1 MSRLAA
7 IGFLERIRATT
18 WPVLGLAAA
27 AYFGA
32 TIFINAVLY
41 QGRISDALGSL
52 YRASDFFVNPSMV
65 GGLVQLVLLGIVVFA
80 VGRLRFSDVG
90 WQRSAAWQGLLITL
104 GFWIAAQGVLA
115 AITAIRGDLAL
126 VEFWNRPGWIA
137 VTGLFVGQF
146 FGNALVEE
154 TGCRGFFLPQFYL
167 MANRTFPPRAALTIA
182 ALGSSVFF
190 ALTHIPNRFLIRN
203 SGASN
208 LLIDQIGLV
217 IGGLIFAAVYLVTRN
232 LFIAIGLHSLMN
244 LAPTATLV
252 ESPLLLRHGVWF
264 GLTVLLLLT
273 WPQIQRYIDRDG
285 MDDDGVAIDATHEEA

>member
-1 MSRLAA
+1 MSRLTATDS
-7 IGFLERIRATT
+7 LERIRATT
-18 WPVLGLAAA
+18 RPILGLAAA

-32 TIFINAVLY
+32 TIFINAMLY

-52 YRASDFFVNPSMV
+52 YRASDFFVNPPLV

-90 WQRSAAWQGLLITL
+90 WRLSAARQGLLITL
-104 GFWIAAQGVLA
+104 GLWIAAQGVLA
-115 AITAIRGDLAL
+115 AVTAIRGNLAL
-126 VEFWNRPGWIA
+126 VELWNRPGWIV

-167 MANRTFPPRAALTIA
+167 RVNRTFPPKTALTIA
-182 ALGSSVFF
+182 VLGSSVFF
-190 ALTHIPNRFLIRN
+190 ALTHIPNRLFILN
-203 SGASN
+203 SAASN
-208 LLIDQIGLV
+208 LLIDQFGLV

-244 LAPTATLV
+244 LIPTATLV
-252 ESPLLLRHGVWF
+252 ESPLLLRYGVWF
-264 GLTVLLLLT
+264 GLAVLLLLT
-273 WPQIQRYIDRDG
+273 WPLIERKQPS
-285 MDDDGVAIDATHEEA
+285 A